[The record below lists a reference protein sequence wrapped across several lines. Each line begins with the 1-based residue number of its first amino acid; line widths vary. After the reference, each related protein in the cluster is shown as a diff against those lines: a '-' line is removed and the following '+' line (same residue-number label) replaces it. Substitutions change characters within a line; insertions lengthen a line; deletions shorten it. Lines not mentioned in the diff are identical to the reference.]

1 MGMAICLSCLKLW
14 LPHASSLHL
23 CISASLHGPIWIDIL
38 NILPPFIPH
47 SGCCKASVG
56 VTSRASSSCHGMS
69 RTKHHQIC
77 KNKTRIL
84 EAAPQPYHVIPKGW
98 YQLRFSGSDI
108 QLYILLQILSNASS
122 HRFAIQQYNLCSS
135 QLGGILALVLVL
147 NTESGRPSFPSF
159 PPQLDCLEKSLV
171 GLLEQCG
178 VTQVSPQ
185 VVPCRSI
192 IFPAQWQRM
201 AIRLGPSFP
210 QRPRRGS
217 PIQTCGSWT
226 LHCTLGLAKDAYD
239 WADWEACDW
248 EGRHHDSAHST
259 HGNQCGFVAW
269 TLHGF

>member
-1 MGMAICLSCLKLW
+1 MCYCYCMGMAICLSCLKLW

-185 VVPCRSI
+185 VVPCRS
-192 IFPAQWQRM
+192 M
-201 AIRLGPSFP
+201 SF
-210 QRPRRGS
+210 
-217 PIQTCGSWT
+217 
-226 LHCTLGLAKDAYD
+226 
-239 WADWEACDW
+239 
-248 EGRHHDSAHST
+248 HHLPCAVAT
-259 HGNQCGFVAW
+259 HGNKARTFVPPTPPAGISHPNLW
-269 TLHGF
+269 KLDFALHTWAGKRCLRLGRLGGLRLGGQAS